1 MIAVIPFCTIGCENK
16 NGFEQLAEYLK
27 DNYYSATFTNG
38 GLKYLQYID
47 EIEDVDY
54 TFTVNIQYFD
64 YDIPY
69 FRIASI
75 FSYGDGEYLEFMSC
89 DIYNSYEEHT
99 VTRQRIY
106 IEDSSYGYEVAT
118 FSIYPITF
126 TENFIPEYNV
136 HYGGDMYDDMESDSL
151 GIISLIS
158 YFQSF
163 LKETIDIEIAK
174 FGFLQLKQ

>member
-1 MIAVIPFCTIGCENK
+1 MAVIPFCAIGCDKK

-27 DNYYSATFTNG
+27 NNYYSATFTNG

-47 EIEDVDY
+47 EIEEIDY

-64 YDIPY
+64 YDVPY

-75 FSYGDGEYLEFMSC
+75 FSYGDTEYLEFMGC
-89 DIYNSYEEHT
+89 DIYNTYEQYA

-106 IEDSSYGYEVAT
+106 ISENSYEYEIAT
-118 FSIYPITF
+118 FSIYPAIF

-158 YFQSF
+158 YFQNF
-163 LKETIDIEIAK
+163 LIETIDIKIAK
-174 FGFLQLKQ
+174 FGFLQLEQ